1 MEFTCLSKKNIL
13 LFDTTSCGLSS
24 SDLSPSLVCIVIASI
39 PQVQSIKRSIIN
51 IFDYSDLIN
60 SRLSQFA
67 WHAAIQIDWA
77 HCTWYTNSKTST
89 KVGTAECSWKN
100 TPIGDKFCTPVTLP
114 LSYLTQPLVL
124 LHPSEPPSAVFPA
137 EHHQQHHHLSW
148 WTSPLPCWL
157 FRPSRLGSLAWSA
170 QFSTLLLSC
179 VVRLRYISS
188 YCTHCHPQY

>member
-114 LSYLTQPLVL
+114 LSYLTQPWVL

-148 WTSPLPCWL
+148 WTSPL
-157 FRPSRLGSLAWSA
+157 LGSALWPGAHS
-170 QFSTLLLSC
+170 LVL
-179 VVRLRYISS
+179 
-188 YCTHCHPQY
+188 YCCRVWCD